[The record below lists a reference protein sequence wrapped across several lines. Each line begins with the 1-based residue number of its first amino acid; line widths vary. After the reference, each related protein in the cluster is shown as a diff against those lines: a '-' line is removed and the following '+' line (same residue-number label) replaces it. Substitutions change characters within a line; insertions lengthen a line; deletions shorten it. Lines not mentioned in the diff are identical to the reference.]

1 MASRILSARATRQ
14 KTLRMGHYIKTTL
27 YSTTRKP
34 VRMFVVPMLIRVWI
48 VGVLFSLVSVP
59 SSAAGIDATIN
70 SAMQPIAD
78 AVANFIFFEVGVFGT
93 RLPLII
99 LWLIGASIFFT
110 CYFRFLNLRGFKH
123 AFELLRGDFTKPGQ
137 RGELTHF
144 QALATAVS
152 GTVGIGNIS
161 SVAIVISIG
170 GPGATFWLMVA
181 GLLGM
186 STKFAECVVGVKY
199 RKLNPDGSVSG
210 GPMYYLEEG
219 LKERNLAWLGKPMGY
234 FYALSIV
241 IGCMGIGNM
250 FQSNQAFEQFVVV
263 TGGETGFFADKGWLF
278 GGVLASIVG
287 VVILGGITSIAKVT
301 SKLVPFMAGIY
312 IIGSLTVIFLNAER
326 VPWAIGAIVPEA
338 FNPSAVGGGM
348 LGVMIMGFQRA
359 VFSNEAG
366 IGSAAIAH
374 SAVKTQEPVT
384 EGFVG
389 LMEPFIDTVVICTL
403 TALVILTTVYEPELA
418 GAGMQGI
425 ELTTRAFGTTL
436 TWSAI
441 PLAFIAILFA
451 FSTLLSWSYYGL
463 KGWTYI
469 VGQSRKAENI
479 FKIIFCLFA
488 ALGCMVQL
496 DAVLEFSDAL
506 VFVIALPN
514 IIGLYILAPI
524 IKKELNSYQERL
536 RNGEIQNLRK
546 DLSR

>member
-1 MASRILSARATRQ
+1 
-14 KTLRMGHYIKTTL
+14 
-27 YSTTRKP
+27 
-34 VRMFVVPMLIRVWI
+34 
-48 VGVLFSLVSVP
+48 
-59 SSAAGIDATIN
+59 
-70 SAMQPIAD
+70 
-78 AVANFIFFEVGVFGT
+78 
-93 RLPLII
+93 
-99 LWLIGASIFFT
+99 
-110 CYFRFLNLRGFKH
+110 
-123 AFELLRGDFTKPGQ
+123 
-137 RGELTHF
+137 
-144 QALATAVS
+144 
-152 GTVGIGNIS
+152 
-161 SVAIVISIG
+161 
-170 GPGATFWLMVA
+170 
-181 GLLGM
+181 
-186 STKFAECVVGVKY
+186 
-199 RKLNPDGSVSG
+199 
-210 GPMYYLEEG
+210 
-219 LKERNLAWLGKPMGY
+219 
-234 FYALSIV
+234 
-241 IGCMGIGNM
+241 M

-326 VPWAIGAIVPEA
+326 VPWAIGAIVTEA

-469 VGQSRKAENI
+469 VGESRKAENV

-506 VFVIALPN
+506 VFVIAVPN

-536 RNGEIQNLRK
+536 HNGEIQNLRK
-546 DLSR
+546 HLSR